1 MRGDSVVSTPQ
12 PRRAR
17 NSPLQ
22 VTNTASLAKK
32 AARNS
37 NVSRHAMKRGGQI
50 GVLAGT
56 ADLIVPGMPAQLFPG
71 LAKGMLA
78 GKW

>member
-1 MRGDSVVSTPQ
+1 MC
-12 PRRAR
+12 
-17 NSPLQ
+17 
-22 VTNTASLAKK
+22 
-32 AARNS
+32 
-37 NVSRHAMKRGGQI
+37 RHAMERGGQI